1 MNFFRNL
8 PISRKLAVAFGAV
21 IFICVGIGGGV
32 ALLGLILLNNSTV
45 ELDSK
50 WLPGVVNLANIRH
63 QYEIIHRAE
72 LNYILCPDDAC
83 RTGNEQAR
91 TQAREKMPAAIS
103 SIESLLVSPQE
114 RSLISAFRGNQETS
128 FAIGDKALAIAR
140 EGRAAEANDLMRSQ
154 KEPLFRQAEQN
165 LDELTALTTHGEE
178 DATSKAA
185 LIYNGVRIAA
195 TLAGLLGAILSIFA
209 IRWLTR
215 QIAGPL
221 VNAAELLKRV
231 AAKDLTA
238 TLDANSNDEIGQMA
252 QALNITVE
260 SIREMVLEIQN
271 SSGQMAAATEQISA
285 AATETSSSARQQTNQ
300 VQHVAASAQQL
311 SDSIAEISKNCEEA
325 ATASQEST
333 SSAINGGAT
342 MRDAV
347 EGMQKIANT
356 NHAVVE
362 QMEFLSKRSA
372 EIGKVVEV
380 IRDIAEQTNLL
391 ALNAAIES
399 ARAGEHGRGFAVVAS
414 EVRRLAERT
423 QGATAEI
430 TDMVSSIQSDIDLAL
445 TATET
450 GRTEVDLGLQRTSS
464 AQATLDTI
472 ISVTKRSDAMV
483 SVIASAATEQASVS
497 TEISESINLISH
509 MIEKTS
515 SSADESSN
523 ACQSL
528 RQLAANLDAIVK
540 QFRLD
545 NQNRKRM
552 GSAQLQLA
560 NAYHASSVHH

>member
-91 TQAREKMPAAIS
+91 TQAREKMPEAIS
-103 SIESLLVSPQE
+103 RIESLLVSPQE
-114 RSLISAFRGNQETS
+114 RNLISAFRGNQETS
-128 FAIGDKALAIAR
+128 LAVGEKALAIAR
-140 EGRAAEANDLMRSQ
+140 EGRAAEANELMRSQ

-178 DATSKAA
+178 DATSRAA

-195 TLAGLLGAILSIFA
+195 TLAGMLGAILSIFA

-231 AAKDLTA
+231 ADKDLTA
-238 TLDANSNDEIGQMA
+238 ALEANSNDEIGQMA

-271 SSGQMAAATEQISA
+271 SSGQMAAATEQIAA

-325 ATASQEST
+325 STASQEST

-347 EGMQKIANT
+347 EGMQKIAST

-362 QMEFLSKRSA
+362 RMEFLSKRSA

-430 TDMVSSIQSDIDLAL
+430 TDMVGSIQSDIELAL

-545 NQNRKRM
+545 NQSRKRM

-560 NAYHASSVHH
+560 NAYHASGVHQ